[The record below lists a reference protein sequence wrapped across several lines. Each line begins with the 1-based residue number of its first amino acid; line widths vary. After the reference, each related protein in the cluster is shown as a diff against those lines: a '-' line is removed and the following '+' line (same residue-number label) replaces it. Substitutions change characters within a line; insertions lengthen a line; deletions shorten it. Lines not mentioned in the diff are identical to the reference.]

1 MPLLANMTEF
11 GKSPYLS
18 VKEFEDLGYRLV
30 LFPVTAL
37 RVAAKAVE
45 KMLHELKAKG
55 TQRDA
60 LEHMQT
66 RQQLYDLL
74 RYEDYTERDK
84 DLSQRYGQ
92 TNKD

>member
-1 MPLLANMTEF
+1 M
-11 GKSPYLS
+11 
-18 VKEFEDLGYRLV
+18 

-66 RQQLYDLL
+66 RQQRCNLL

-84 DLSQRYGQ
+84 DLSQRYGRPN
-92 TNKD
+92 TD